1 MKPVRDYGTVERRP
15 NNKFRVRIGK
25 KHGGLTLGTFDSK
38 LEAEEALANWKI
50 KENITVERYK
60 NISNEPDQKPWAEI
74 GLDGGEIATGT
85 LTAPLLVNDWDAVLK
100 SFGLDPAIFQ
110 VADDKVRMSKWMSSK
125 RLENGDRDSIWLW
138 SYRATF
144 IRRKTAKIN
153 DLDID
158 SIRKNIRTFKPLK
171 TAFKGISQDPS
182 TFLFLASDWQLGKS
196 ASGGPEATVKR
207 VLDSFEKTV
216 KRIEELQKTGRN
228 IEQIAFVN
236 MGDPVEGCSNEFY
249 PSQLFSV
256 QLTQR
261 EQLLLALDLWT
272 TGITMFSGLAPKIKF
287 ISTLSNHGEWNR
299 RNGKSQS
306 TDSDSADG
314 FLSDTLKRILGDKN
328 IVDEW
333 VIPHDEMSVT
343 SDLSGM
349 NCAFTHGH
357 KIARNEFEWLRGQ
370 SLRLLRDNGQEPKIW
385 FTGHRH
391 HIKIDDFGVFT
402 RFQCPSQESDGLSS
416 SSGSKYFVDTTGRW
430 SSPGSMTLLVGRHD
444 LRGWSDLAVL

>member
-1 MKPVRDYGTVERRP
+1 MKEVRPYGTVEKRA
-15 NNKFRVRIGK
+15 NNRYRVRIGK
-25 KHGGLTLGTFDSK
+25 KHGHTTLGTFDSK
-38 LEAEEALANWKI
+38 IEAEEALKTFI
-50 KENITVERYK
+50 REEQIQEEKYK
-60 NISNEPDQKPWAEI
+60 NVPTNTATKPYAEI
-74 GLDGGEIATGT
+74 GPDGGELATGV
-85 LTAPLLVNDWDAVLK
+85 LTEAIGDDWSSILK
-100 SFGLDPAIFQ
+100 SFGLDPNVFE
-110 VADDKVRMSKWMSSK
+110 VVGDKVRMSKWQSSK
-125 RLENGDRDSIWLW
+125 RLDNGDRDLIWLY

-144 IRRKTAKIN
+144 ARKLTPTIDDSDIHQIRA
-153 DLDID
+153 
-158 SIRKNIRTFKPLK
+158 NIRAFKP
-171 TAFKGISQDPS
+171 FKGNATKTIQEPS
-182 TFLFLASDWQLGKS
+182 TFVFLASDWQLGKS
-196 ASGGPEATVKR
+196 ASGGPDATIKR
-207 VLDSFEKTV
+207 VLNSFEKTV

-272 TGITMFSGLAPKIKF
+272 TGVSMFAGLAPKMKF

-314 FLSDTLKRILGDKN
+314 FLSDTLKRILEDKK

-333 VIPHDEMSVT
+333 VIPHDQMSVT
-343 SDLSGM
+343 SELSGM

-357 KIARNEFEWLRGQ
+357 KISRNEFEWLRGQ

-416 SSGSKYFVDTTGRW
+416 SSGSKYYTDSSGKW
-430 SSPGSMTLLVGRHD
+430 SSPGSMTLLVGKHD

>member
-50 KENITVERYK
+50 KENITAERYK

-74 GLDGGEIATGT
+74 GLYGGEIATGT

-110 VADDKVRMSKWMSSK
+110 VADDKVRMSKWQSSK
-125 RLENGDRDSIWLW
+125 RLENGDRDLIWLY

-144 IRRKTAKIN
+144 TRRKMAKI
-153 DLDID
+153 DELDIE

-171 TAFKGISQDPS
+171 TASKGISQDPS
-182 TFLFLASDWQLGKS
+182 TFVFLAADWQLGKS
-196 ASGGPEATVKR
+196 SAGGPEATTKR
-207 VLDSFEKTV
+207 VLNSFEKAIE
-216 KRIEELQKTGRN
+216 RIEELKKTGRN

-236 MGDPVEGCSNEFY
+236 CGDPIENCDGHYS
-249 PSQLFSV
+249 SQTFAV

-272 TGITMFSGLAPKIKF
+272 TGVTMMAALAPKMQF
-287 ISTLSNHGEWNR
+287 ISTLSNHGEWTR
-299 RNGKSQS
+299 RNGKPIT

-314 FLSDTLKRILGDKN
+314 FLADTLKRILEKDK
-328 IVDEW
+328 IVDKW
-333 VIPHDEMSVT
+333 VIPHDEMTVT
-343 SDLSGM
+343 SELSGM

-370 SLRLLRDNGQEPKIW
+370 SLRLLRDTGKEPKMW
-385 FTGHRH
+385 FTAHRH
-391 HIKIDDFGVFT
+391 HIKIDDYGVFT
-402 RFQCPSQESDGLSS
+402 RFQAPSQESDGLSS
-416 SSGSKYFVDTTGRW
+416 SSGSKYYTDQSGKW
-430 SSPGSMTLLVGRHD
+430 SSPGSMTLLVGKHD

>member
-1 MKPVRDYGTVERRP
+1 MKEVRPYGTVEKRA
-15 NNKFRVRIGK
+15 NNKYRVRIGK
-25 KHGGLTLGTFDSK
+25 KHGHTTLGTFDSK
-38 LEAEEALANWKI
+38 IEAEEALAKFVREEDI
-50 KENITVERYK
+50 QEERYK
-60 NISNEPDQKPWAEI
+60 NVPNNTDTKPWVEF
-74 GLDGGEIATGT
+74 GLSGGELSTGVLEKPVGT
-85 LTAPLLVNDWDAVLK
+85 DWSPILI
-100 SFGLDPAIFQ
+100 SFGLDPAIFE
-110 VADDKVRMSKWMSSK
+110 VADDKVRMSKFQQSK
-125 RLENGDRDSIWLW
+125 RLENGDRDLIWLYA
-138 SYRATF
+138 YRATF
-144 IRRKTAKIN
+144 TRRKVAKIT

-158 SIRKNIRTFKPLK
+158 SIRKNIRAFKPLK
-171 TAFKGISQDPS
+171 TASKGISQEPS
-182 TFLFLASDWQLGKS
+182 TFVFLASDWQLGKS
-196 ASGGPEATVKR
+196 ASGGPEATIKR

-216 KRIEELQKTGRN
+216 KRIEELKKTGRN

-272 TGITMFSGLAPKIKF
+272 TGVTMFAGLAPKTKF

-314 FLSDTLKRILGDKN
+314 FLSDTLKRILEDKN

-370 SLRLLRDNGQEPKIW
+370 SLRLLRDNGEEPKIW

-416 SSGSKYFVDTTGRW
+416 SSGSKYFVDNTGRW

>member
-1 MKPVRDYGTVERRP
+1 MKQVRSYGSVEKRD
-15 NNKFRVRIGK
+15 NNKYRVRIGK
-25 KHGGLTLGTFDSK
+25 KHGHTTIGTFDSK
-38 LEAEEALANWKI
+38 IEAEEALANFI
-50 KENITVERYK
+50 KEEDIKEERYK
-60 NISNEPDQKPWAEI
+60 NVPTNTDTKPWAEI
-74 GLDGGEIATGT
+74 GLDGGELATGV
-85 LTAPLLVNDWDAVLK
+85 LTEPLGDDWSKVLL
-100 SFGLDPAIFQ
+100 SFGLDPNVFE
-110 VADDKVRMSKWMSSK
+110 VVGDKVRMSKWQQSRRTES
-125 RLENGDRDSIWLW
+125 GDRDMVWLY
-138 SYRATF
+138 SYKAIF
-144 IRRKTAKIN
+144 ARRQSPKI
-153 DLDID
+153 DEKDIA
-158 SIRKNIRTFKPLK
+158 SIRANIR
-171 TAFKGISQDPS
+171 AFKASKTVSKGIAQEPS
-182 TFLFLASDWQLGKS
+182 TFVFLASDWQLGKS
-196 ASGGPEATVKR
+196 AAGGPEATTKR

-216 KRIEELQKTGRN
+216 ARIEELKKAGRN

-236 MGDPVEGCSNEFY
+236 LGDPVEGCSNEFY
-249 PSQLFSV
+249 SSQLFSV

-272 TGITMFSGLAPKIKF
+272 TGVTMFAGLAPKMKF

-314 FLSDTLKRILGDKN
+314 FLSDTLKRILEDKN

-333 VIPHDEMSVT
+333 VIPHDQMSVT

-370 SLRLLRDNGQEPKIW
+370 SLRLLRDNGKEPKIW

-391 HIKIDDFGVFT
+391 HIDIKDWGVFT
-402 RFQCPSQESDGLSS
+402 RFQAPSQESDGLSS
-416 SSGSKYFVDTTGRW
+416 SSGSKYFTDGTGKW
-430 SSPGSMTLLVGRHD
+430 SSPGSMTLLVGKHD

>member
-1 MKPVRDYGTVERRP
+1 MKQVRPYGTVEKRA
-15 NNKFRVRIGK
+15 NNRYRVRIGK
-25 KHGGLTLGTFDSK
+25 KHGHTTLGTFDSK
-38 LEAEEALANWKI
+38 IEAEEALAAFIREEQIQEEK
-50 KENITVERYK
+50 YK
-60 NISNEPDQKPWAEI
+60 NVPTNTATKPYAEI
-74 GLDGGEIATGT
+74 GLDGGEIATGV
-85 LTAPLLVNDWDAVLK
+85 LTEPIGDDWSAVLK
-100 SFGLDPAIFQ
+100 SFGLDPNVFE
-110 VADDKVRMSKWMSSK
+110 VVGDKVRMSKWQQSARSS
-125 RLENGDRDSIWLW
+125 NGDRDMVWLY

-144 IRRKTAKIN
+144 ARKKTPTIDDNDIKRIRA
-153 DLDID
+153 
-158 SIRKNIRTFKPLK
+158 NIRSFKPSK
-171 TAFKGISQDPS
+171 QASNGIKQEPS
-182 TFLFLASDWQLGKS
+182 TFVFLAADWQLGKS
-196 ASGGPEATVKR
+196 ASGGPAATVKR
-207 VLDSFEKTV
+207 VLDSYEKTV
-216 KRIEELQKTGRN
+216 ERIEELKKTGRN

-236 MGDPVEGCSNEFY
+236 MGDPIEGCSNDWY

-272 TGITMFSGLAPKIKF
+272 TGVSMFSGLAPKMKF

-314 FLSDTLKRILGDKN
+314 FLSDTLKRILDDKN
-328 IVDEW
+328 MVDEW

-343 SDLSGM
+343 SNLSGM
-349 NCAFTHGH
+349 ECAFTHGH

-391 HIKIDDFGVFT
+391 SIDVKDWGVFT
-402 RFQCPSQESDGLSS
+402 RFQAPSQESSGLTS
-416 SSGSKYFVDTTGRW
+416 SSGSKYFTDQTGKW
-430 SSPGSMTLLVGRHD
+430 SSPGSMTLLVGKHD

>member
-1 MKPVRDYGTVERRP
+1 MKEIRPYGSVEKRD
-15 NNKFRVRIGK
+15 NNKYRVRIGK
-25 KHGGLTLGTFDSK
+25 KHGHTTLGTFDSK
-38 LEAEEALANWKI
+38 IEAEEALAKFI
-50 KENITVERYK
+50 KEQDIQDEKYK
-60 NISNEPDQKPWAEI
+60 NVPTNTDTKPWAEI
-74 GLDGGEIATGT
+74 GLDGGELATGV
-85 LTAPLLVNDWDAVLK
+85 LTEPLGDDWSAILK
-100 SFGLDPAIFQ
+100 SFGLDPSVFE
-110 VADDKVRMSKWMSSK
+110 VVGDKVRMSKWMSSK
-125 RLENGDRDSIWLW
+125 RLENGDRDSVWLY

-144 IRRKTAKIN
+144 ARRKIAKIT

-158 SIRKNIRTFKPLK
+158 SIRKNIRAFKPLK
-171 TAFKGISQDPS
+171 STPTGISQEPS
-182 TFLFLASDWQLGKS
+182 TFVFLASDWQLGKS
-196 ASGGPEATVKR
+196 ASGGPEATIKR

-216 KRIEELQKTGRN
+216 KRIEELKKTGRN

-272 TGITMFSGLAPKIKF
+272 TGVTMFAGLAPKTKF

-314 FLSDTLKRILGDKN
+314 FLSDTLKRILEDKN

-333 VIPHDEMSVT
+333 VIPHDQMSVT

-370 SLRLLRDNGQEPKIW
+370 SLRLLRDNGEVPKIW

-391 HIKIDDFGVFT
+391 HI
-402 RFQCPSQESDGLSS
+402 
-416 SSGSKYFVDTTGRW
+416 
-430 SSPGSMTLLVGRHD
+430 
-444 LRGWSDLAVL
+444 